1 MMFLKLSKTTT
12 QQTKRR
18 VLIVL
23 DDMIVE
29 IKSNKNLVLLLLNS
43 EGKSNILAT
52 FISQCYFK
60 RLKTI
65 RLNGTH

>member
-12 QQTKRR
+12 KQIKRR

-23 DDMIVE
+23 DDMIAQ

-52 FISQCYFK
+52 FISQYFK

>member
-1 MMFLKLSKTTT
+1 MFLKLSKTTT
-12 QQTKRR
+12 KQIKRR

-23 DDMIVE
+23 DDMIAQ

-43 EGKSNILAT
+43 EGKSNILASFT
-52 FISQCYFK
+52 SQCYFK
-60 RLKTI
+60 RPKTI